1 MFKLRFSFFKKFPQE
16 EKRITISTLLTI
28 TRIVMTPF
36 IVYTMLIE
44 KWNYAFL
51 LFVCAAIT
59 DVLDGNLARWRN
71 EKTLLGAWLDPIA
84 DKILTL
90 SCFFTLAFQNRPLLA
105 IPFWFVL
112 IILIRELVVVLGVG
126 LLYITRG
133 FMQVQPT
140 ITSKITTLI
149 QIIFLAWLFACNFF
163 NWLPIK
169 TYYVIFSIM
178 VGFVILSL
186 LQYVRM
192 GIVLLQRSK
201 V

>member
-1 MFKLRFSFFKKFPQE
+1 MFKLKFSFFKKFPKK
-16 EKRITISTLLTI
+16 EKRITISTMLTI
-28 TRIVMTPF
+28 ARIVMTPL
-36 IVYTMLIE
+36 VVWAMVAG
-44 KWNYAFL
+44 KWNYAFW

-59 DVLDGNLARWRN
+59 DTLDGNLARWRN
-71 EKTLLGAWLDPIA
+71 EQTLLGAWLDPIA

-90 SCFFTLAFQNRPLLA
+90 SCFFTLAFQHRPLLA
-105 IPFWFVL
+105 IPVWFVV

-126 LLYITRG
+126 ILYMLRG

-140 ITSKITTLI
+140 VMSKITTLI
-149 QIIFLAWLFACNFF
+149 QILFLAWLFACNFF
-163 NWLPIK
+163 NWMPIK
-169 TYYVIFSIM
+169 TYYAVFSVM

-192 GIVLLQRSK
+192 GVVLFQRSR

>member
-1 MFKLRFSFFKKFPQE
+1 MFKSRFSFFKKFPAQ
-16 EKRITISTLLTI
+16 EKRITISTMLTI
-28 TRIVMTPF
+28 ARIVMTPV
-36 IVYTMLIE
+36 IVWAMIAA
-44 KWNYAFL
+44 KWNYAFW
-51 LFVCAAIT
+51 LFICAAVT
-59 DVLDGNLARWRN
+59 DTLDGNVARWRN
-71 EKTLLGAWLDPIA
+71 EQTLLGAWLDPIA

-105 IPFWFVL
+105 IPIWFVV

-126 LLYITRG
+126 ILYMLRG

-140 ITSKITTLI
+140 IMSKITTLI
-149 QIIFLAWLFACNFF
+149 QVLFLAWLFACNFF

-169 TYYVIFSIM
+169 TYYAVFSVM

-192 GIVLLQRSK
+192 GIVLFQRNR